1 METTTSTVTLAC
13 IMDINC
19 CLGEYDHFRHITSY
33 LCTYRYTWTNAMCSL
48 CDCFCQSSLT
58 SNAYCVLIY
67 VFTHLDFT
75 ITSFPS
81 HQTFKSKKKTSHA
94 TIKTWGKASWKLS
107 ESSEGYGIGLNSLAI
122 NLWLNGGPGKGKP
135 MEIRQ
140 TIWWINSSRFFW
152 EVVEYFCYCW
162 LSKSHVCLMF
172 FFSETSMGAFQ
183 DTNTLRRVESFC
195 TECFLF
201 TMSTEIPNV
210 VQT

>member
-1 METTTSTVTLAC
+1 MWLFLPIFAYIKRVLCSNLR
-13 IMDINC
+13 IHSSW
-19 CLGEYDHFRHITSY
+19 LHHHI
-33 LCTYRYTWTNAMCSL
+33 
-48 CDCFCQSSLT
+48 
-58 SNAYCVLIY
+58 I
-67 VFTHLDFT
+67 
-75 ITSFPS
+75 SFPPNLEI
-81 HQTFKSKKKTSHA
+81 KKKTSHA

-172 FFSETSMGAFQ
+172 FFLKHPWGLFRTRIPWGELKVSAQS
-183 DTNTLRRVESFC
+183 V
-195 TECFLF
+195 FLF

>member
-1 METTTSTVTLAC
+1 MYLPQKICSWFRQIHAIICSSQILMYCKMETTTSTVTLAC

-81 HQTFKSKKKTSHA
+81 HQTFKSKKNLSCNDQNLRQSELKTFRKFWRLWDWFEFVSHQLVA
-94 TIKTWGKASWKLS
+94 KWWTWKGEAHGDSADNLVNKLLQIFL
-107 ESSEGYGIGLNSLAI
+107 GGCGI
-122 NLWLNGGPGKGKP
+122 
-135 MEIRQ
+135 
-140 TIWWINSSRFFW
+140 
-152 EVVEYFCYCW
+152 
-162 LSKSHVCLMF
+162 
-172 FFSETSMGAFQ
+172 
-183 DTNTLRRVESFC
+183 
-195 TECFLF
+195 FLLLL
-201 TMSTEIPNV
+201 T
-210 VQT
+210 Q